1 MHFILGAN
9 IRDSHTTGMGRQM
22 YGLGDALT
30 ARGHGV
36 EYFFDDD
43 VGSRFGHK
51 LARLEYPV
59 RLAAALRR
67 RPPANGERPI
77 ALLHEP
83 IGWASALFARH
94 RVRTIAMVHN
104 CESKVWRL
112 KRAQGPA
119 IGDVIQPSSRLLWPA
134 TELSQAYLSLKSA
147 EAVLCLSSEDRTYLV
162 DELRI
167 APARVHRIDNGLE
180 PVFMG
185 LPPVASDS
193 TRQLLFV
200 GHWLP
205 HKGTAILKSALEKL
219 TARGV
224 SATLTLAGTSSTES
238 AILQELPPEW
248 RATTEVIP
256 RFEPDALIALYRRHQ
271 VFVLPSAWE
280 GIPLSMLEAMACGLC
295 PIVAR
300 VGGVPDVLE
309 DGVTGRLV
317 KSLDA
322 NALADALASALRDP
336 EQTQRLARAAQQ
348 AAQGY
353 GWSRVAEQV
362 ERAVAA

>member
-9 IRDSHTTGMGRQM
+9 IQDSRTTGMGRQM
-22 YGLGDALT
+22 HGLGDALV
-30 ARGHGV
+30 ARGHSV
-36 EYFFDDD
+36 EYFFSGD
-43 VGSRFGHK
+43 VAVRFGPK
-51 LARLEYPV
+51 MARLEYPV

-67 RPPANGERPI
+67 RVTNGERPI

-83 IGWASALFARH
+83 TGWATALFARH
-94 RVRTIAMVHN
+94 RVRTFAMVHN
-104 CESKVWRL
+104 CESKVWRF
-112 KRAQGPA
+112 KRTQGPA
-119 IGDVIQPSSRLLWPA
+119 IGDDIQPSSRILWPA
-134 TELSQAYLSLKSA
+134 TELSQAYLSLKST
-147 EAVLCLSSEDRTYLV
+147 EAVLCLSSEDRAYLV
-162 DELRI
+162 DELGI
-167 APARVHRIDNGLE
+167 APSRVHRIDNGLE

-185 LPPVASDS
+185 LPPVPADS

-205 HKGTAILKSALEKL
+205 HKGTAIFTRALEKL

-238 AILQELPPEW
+238 AILQALPPEW
-248 RATTEVIP
+248 RGTTEVIP
-256 RFEPDALIALYRRHQ
+256 RFEPDALIPLYRRHQ
-271 VFVLPSAWE
+271 IFVLPSAWE

-295 PIVAR
+295 PIVSR

-322 NALADALASALRDP
+322 DALADALASALRDP
-336 EQTQRLARAAQQ
+336 AHTQRMARAAQQ
-348 AAQGY
+348 AAQSY

-362 ERAVAA
+362 ERAVAT